1 MGSIGN
7 TQANGIGDLL
17 ADLPPYKPTPADIT
31 IDNHKAGD
39 KGKIFFKNVNI
50 FDSTG
55 ADMYAGDVLIEG
67 ERIKAVG
74 KVNFIPDDDTLVID
88 GSGKKTLMSGLCD
101 SHTHLSWNNSPTL
114 DGLTSLPLEEH
125 VLHTAESA
133 KTYIDCGYT
142 MCFGAASAQERLDIV
157 IKQAIKSGMI
167 PGPRTLANS
176 QEITTTGGAIIPSI
190 SHYAD
195 GEDAM
200 RKTVRHFIEL
210 GADNIKL
217 SMTGDYVHPTMG
229 ATETYFTL
237 KETRAAVE
245 EAHNR
250 GKRVCAHARSAASVK
265 LCCQT
270 GVDVVYHASFADE
283 EGLNMLEALKDRVF
297 VAPAINFPYNTCSG
311 DAVPY
316 GMTPEMAKK
325 KGLVDEVDKACKA
338 MRELHRRGVRVLP
351 GGDYGFAW
359 APHGTYARD
368 LVHFVNLF
376 GYTPKE
382 SLIAATALGGEIM
395 GHPGELG
402 KVQPG
407 YYADVILVDGNPLE
421 DMEIFQDT
429 SKLHAIVING
439 HVHKNVAVLGADGQS
454 LTADGLANKRTIY
467 TNLPLVPEKE
477 QQKMLE
483 DAKQNGIGV
492 EPHAV

>member
-7 TQANGIGDLL
+7 TQANGVRDLL
-17 ADLPPYKPTPADIT
+17 ADLPPYTPTPADIA
-31 IDNHKAGD
+31 IDNHKDGD
-39 KGKIFFKNVNI
+39 KGKILFKNVNI

-55 ADMYAGDVLIEG
+55 SDMYPGDVLIEG
-67 ERIKAVG
+67 ERIKEVG
-74 KVNFIPDDDTLVID
+74 KVNFTPDDDTLVID
-88 GSGKKTLMSGLCD
+88 GKGTKTLMSGLCD

-114 DGLTSLPLEEH
+114 DGLTSLGLEEH
-125 VLHTAESA
+125 VLHTAQSA

-167 PGPRTLANS
+167 PGPRTLANC

-190 SHYAD
+190 SHHAD

-200 RKTVRHFIEL
+200 RKTVRHFVEL

-325 KGLVDEVDKACKA
+325 KGLVEEVDLACKA

-368 LVHFVNLF
+368 LAHFVNLF

-382 SLIAATALGGEIM
+382 SLLAATALGGEIM
-395 GHPGELG
+395 GHPEELG
-402 KVQPG
+402 KVAPG
-407 YYADVILVDGNPLE
+407 YYADVILVDGNPLDDIE
-421 DMEIFQDT
+421 VLQDT

-439 HVHKNVAVLGADGQS
+439 HVHKNVAVAGADGQS
-454 LTADGLANKRTIY
+454 ITADGLNNKRTIY

-477 QQKMLE
+477 QRKMQA
-483 DAKQNGIGV
+483 DAQQHGIGA
-492 EPHAV
+492 EPQAV